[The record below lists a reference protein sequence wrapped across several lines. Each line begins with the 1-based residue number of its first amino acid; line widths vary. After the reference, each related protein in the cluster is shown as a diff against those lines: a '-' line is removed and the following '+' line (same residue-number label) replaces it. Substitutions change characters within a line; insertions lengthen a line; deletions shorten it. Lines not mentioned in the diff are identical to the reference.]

1 MNTNTATPKRRGPLP
16 KGYEDTHVLLQPE
29 LIQWAKEQP
38 EGLAALLRKLLA
50 AEYARRTSPA
60 DHHAVAPH

>member
-38 EGLAALLRKLLA
+38 EGL
-50 AEYARRTSPA
+50 
-60 DHHAVAPH
+60 